1 MKSTTF
7 VFAYF
12 SLIIFWTL
20 LALFICISWIVNI
33 VKLVQC
39 DFDSPYKEE
48 AVRGI
53 GLIPIV
59 APFVAWQDFNED
71 TQD

>member
-1 MKSTTF
+1 MKSNTSLSITVVLLMLLLT
-7 VFAYF
+7 VF
-12 SLIIFWTL
+12 IG
-20 LALFICISWIVNI
+20 ISWVVNV

-39 DFDSPYKEE
+39 DFDNPYKEE
-48 AVRGI
+48 VLRGI

-59 APFVAWQDFNED
+59 APFVAWQDFEED

>member
-1 MKSTTF
+1 MKSNTSLSITVVLLMLLLT
-7 VFAYF
+7 VF
-12 SLIIFWTL
+12 IG
-20 LALFICISWIVNI
+20 ISWVVNV